1 MYHYLIFS
9 RASSGDMVLI
19 SFKAS
24 ATKVDADFI
33 VINVY
38 YTKLKIF
45 LYKLNKGY

>member
-1 MYHYLIFS
+1 
-9 RASSGDMVLI
+9 VLI

-38 YTKLKIF
+38 YTKLKIL